1 MAEPAL
7 PLCPRCGYDQAGAVA
22 AWGRTDPA
30 ACPLDGL
37 CTECGLEFWWRDL
50 LNPVYAVQHRFF
62 EHARRNLTGSLLLT
76 VWRALRPRAFWRWV
90 RMEHTIVPRRL
101 VAGVAAGALLTYLGS
116 AAALLLLFVVS
127 AWVKRMVGTVWW
139 SPMPSEIEALRMA
152 LWPIGGDLYS
162 GWYFGRPPRV
172 LTWGV
177 VSMVAVVGMPAVF
190 LVLPDTLRQARVR
203 KTHLVRIALY
213 SLIGLPVVAAAGTAA
228 HLVITMLRL
237 AAGATRF
244 DGGVLAWLDRA
255 IMGHGRLSVLAFVC
269 VWLAVWWVRAAR
281 LYLRLPQPRLAV
293 AAVLAV
299 ATLAAVVVG
308 FFVPG
313 LGTAVMVGW

>member
-22 AWGRTDPA
+22 AWGRSDPA

-62 EHARRNLTGSLLLT
+62 EHARRGLAGSLLLT

-90 RMEHTIVPRRL
+90 RMEHAIVPRRL
-101 VAGVAAGALLTYLGS
+101 VAGVAAGMLLTYLGS
-116 AAALLLLFVVS
+116 AAALLLLS
-127 AWVKRMVGTVWW
+127 AMSVWVNRMVGTVWW
-139 SPMPSEIEALRMA
+139 SPVPSEVETLKMA
-152 LWPIGGDLYS
+152 LWPVGGDWYS
-162 GWYFGRPPRV
+162 GWYLGKTAKV
-172 LTWGV
+172 LSWGA
-177 VSMVAVVGMPAVF
+177 VSMVAVVGMPVVF

-203 KTHLVRIALY
+203 KIHLVRIALY
-213 SLIGLPVVAAAGTAA
+213 SLIGLPILAAAGTAA
-228 HLVITMLRL
+228 HLVITMIRL

-244 DGGVLAWLDRA
+244 DDGVLAWIDQA
-255 IMGHGRLSVLAFVC
+255 IMGHGRLSILVLVC
-269 VWLAVWWVRAAR
+269 AWLAVWWERAAR
-281 LYLRLPQPRLAV
+281 RYLRLPQPRLAV

-299 ATLAAVVVG
+299 AALAALVVG
-308 FFVPG
+308 FLVPG
-313 LGTAVMVGW
+313 LGMAVMVGW